1 MCGFARSQSPQALFD
16 LMQLITGPQ
25 PQQLE
30 PVQCGVVK
38 SAVHMAESATHYAE
52 VSNEVLSRYRYRF
65 SGIGNG
71 SVNAIQPY

>member
-30 PVQCGVVK
+30 PVQSGVVK
-38 SAVHMAESATHYAE
+38 SA
-52 VSNEVLSRYRYRF
+52 RYQMTYCL
-65 SGIGNG
+65 GIGI
-71 SVNAIQPY
+71 VLVVLVMDR